1 MVSKRKNLVYYTKGE
16 LEMKKRS
23 RIISLFIIVFFLLTI
38 MGGTTNNIIKNINL
52 GLDLQ
57 GGFEILY
64 EVVPAQKGENVT
76 KKSVI
81 DTHKALEER
90 INILGVSEPK
100 IQIEDGNRIRVQ
112 LAGVKNQDEARDTLS
127 TQANLTFRD
136 VNDTVQLDGSDLVS
150 GKAQQSFNKNN
161 QPIVSLK
168 LKNKEKFFQLTKD
181 ILDMAPENK
190 LVIWLDF
197 NEGYDS
203 YLKESK
209 KEKPKYLSAPS
220 VNNPINSDEVI
231 IEGDFTL
238 EEAQH
243 LASLLNAGSLPMKLD
258 EIYSTSVGAQFGQHS
273 LNQTVLA
280 GLIGISIVF
289 LFMIFYYRFPGLI
302 ATLTLSFYI
311 YLVLL
316 IFDLMNGVLTLP
328 GIAALILGVG
338 MVVDANIIT
347 YERIKEEIRIGN
359 SIPSAFK
366 AGSKSSFLTI
376 LDANVTTILAATVL
390 FIFGTSSVKGF
401 ATMLIV
407 SILTSFITAVWGSR
421 ILLGLCVEMSF
432 FKNNPGLFGVNRN
445 SILENKDTLDLPTS
459 FDKFDFVKHKK
470 KFFALSGAL
479 ISTGI
484 ILLVIFKLNLGID
497 FVNGTRVEIHSNKH
511 LDSELVQKNLKEINL
526 PAESIVISGK
536 NQNIGVVRY
545 SKDLNKNQINKL
557 KNYIQNTYSIEPNIS
572 TVSPIIGKELAKN
585 ALLAIAFASIGI
597 IIYVTIRFEWR
608 MAVSAIIA
616 LLHDA
621 FFMVVFFSFTRL
633 EVDLTFIAAVL
644 TIVGYS
650 INDTIVTFDRL
661 RENLQKKIVLKNYED
676 INEVVNKSLRQTI
689 GRSINTVLTV
699 IFTVV
704 ALLIFGSESIQNFSI
719 ALLIGLITG
728 TYSSIFIASQL
739 WLVLK
744 KKELK
749 KKTTIKTIKEKKS
762 WSDEPQV

>member
-1 MVSKRKNLVYYTKGE
+1 
-16 LEMKKRS
+16 MKKRS